1 MKLTYALGPFRLD
14 PSTGVVVHGDKP
26 VPLGPRAVAVLA
38 TLVARADRYVTK
50 DDILAAAWPGV
61 VVEENSLAAQVSAIR
76 RAFRIVPG
84 ADRWIET
91 LPKRGYR
98 FVGPVEAVADQ
109 RGEAKAL
116 ARSARSVPYPISSFI
131 GRDHEVAQLASLLTA
146 RRLVTIV
153 GVGGAGKTRL
163 AMEVARLFSSRFR
176 DGAVFLDLG
185 PIADG
190 ATIVDAAAR
199 ALGVKR
205 ESAEPMHGPLQLDIA
220 EREVLLLVDNCEHV
234 LGACAALVHEL
245 LRAGPGVRVLATS
258 RESLHVEGEQLFRI
272 SGLALPRTDTLDH
285 VQASEAAALFADR
298 ARLRQPD
305 FEVDESNRLA
315 VATLCARLDGLPL
328 ALELAAGRLDVFPIE
343 TIVRRL
349 DDRLRLLTGRNDAVP
364 RQQTLRTTI
373 EWSYGLLGE
382 AERVV
387 FARLGVFAGRWALSS
402 AEAVAA
408 IGDIDGSSVAD
419 LVARLVDKSLVV
431 ADSESGEYRLLDAI
445 RQFAFE
451 KLSTG
456 PEVCA
461 VRLRYVLHFVDV
473 AETAS
478 AGVFGPTEVASLA
491 RIDAVLDD
499 VLAAFAACSDIA
511 DGVELALRLAAATR
525 PYWLIRG
532 LVETGLRVTVD
543 SLGRAQELPQSR
555 TAATVL
561 AAAAQLQHYAGRNDD
576 AAAYALRALVLA
588 RSIGEDGVQ
597 TLALTTLA
605 NICCDRSDVN
615 AARRHLGEAL
625 EIARRSKDA
634 PRAASVLNTIAELC
648 RAEGNLDDSCAGYE
662 EALAIARASEVPE
675 IVAVILINLATTRIL
690 QGRRDDARSLLSE
703 GIATATSIGA
713 RIAGWAALETTAMLA
728 AASGDPTTAATIA
741 GGAETV
747 RQQLRLQRS
756 PHDEGLRSRFERAAR
771 NALGC
776 QRFDDAEMEGRKL
789 GYDDC
794 VRAAVAWL
802 AMPSV
807 P

>member
-1 MKLTYALGPFRLD
+1 MEVTYALGPFRLD
-14 PSTGVVVHGDKP
+14 PSTGVVLHGREP

-50 DDILAAAWPGV
+50 DDLLTAAWPGL

-116 ARSARSVPYPISSFI
+116 ASSARSLPYPISSFI
-131 GRDHEVAQLASLLTA
+131 GRDHEVAQLASLLTT

-163 AMEVARLFSSRFR
+163 AIEIATILSSRFR
-176 DGAVFLDLG
+176 DGAVFLDLA

-205 ESAEPMHGPLQLDIA
+205 DSSGPTHSALYLDIA
-220 EREVLLLVDNCEHV
+220 ERELLLLVDNCEHV
-234 LGACAALVHEL
+234 LAACAALVHEL
-245 LRAGPGVRVLATS
+245 LREVSAIRVLATS
-258 RESLHVEGEQLFRI
+258 REGLHVEGEQLFRI
-272 SGLALPRTDTLDH
+272 SGLTLPQTAKLDH
-285 VQASEAAALFADR
+285 VRASEAAALFADR

-305 FEVDESNRLA
+305 FEIDESNRLA
-315 VATLCARLDGLPL
+315 VATLCTRLDGLPL
-328 ALELAAGRLDVFPIE
+328 ALELAAGRLDAFPIE

-387 FARLGVFAGRWALSS
+387 FERLGVFTGRWALSS

-408 IGDIDGSSVAD
+408 IGDIEGSSVAD

-431 ADSESGEYRLLDAI
+431 ADSESGDYRLLDAI

-451 KLSTG
+451 KLSAG
-456 PEVCA
+456 SEVRA

-478 AGVFGPTEVASLA
+478 TGVFGPTEVASLA

-499 VLAAFAACSDIA
+499 VLAAFAACSDIP
-511 DGVELALRLAAATR
+511 DGVELALRLAAAMR

-543 SLGRAQELPQSR
+543 ALGRAQELPKSR
-555 TAATVL
+555 TAATLL
-561 AAAAQLQHYAGRNDD
+561 AAAAQLQHYAGRNED
-576 AAAYALRALVLA
+576 AAAYAMRALVLG
-588 RSIGEDGVQ
+588 RSIGDDGVQ

-605 NICCDRSDVN
+605 NICTDRSDVKG
-615 AARRHLGEAL
+615 ARNHLGEAL
-625 EIARRSKDA
+625 EIARRSSDS
-634 PRAASVLNTIAELC
+634 RAASVLNTTAELY
-648 RAEGNLDDSCAGYE
+648 RAEGNLDDATAAYE
-662 EALAIARASEVPE
+662 EALDIARASEIPE
-675 IVAVILINLATTRIL
+675 FVAVILVNLATTRLL
-690 QGRRDDARSLLSE
+690 QGRLDDARSLLSE
-703 GIATATSIGA
+703 GIATATQTRA
-713 RIAGWAALETTAMLA
+713 RIAAWAALETTAMLA
-728 AASGDPTTAATIA
+728 AASDDPATAATIA

-756 PHDEGLRSRFERAAR
+756 PHDEGLRLRFERAAR

-776 QRFDDAEMEGRKL
+776 RRFDDAEMEGRKL

-802 AMPSV
+802 ATPSI